1 MSLAL
6 TCYIDLIQQVKKPEE
21 QADSPDTSG
30 NALDMMVCYPLFST
44 ILRYCH
50 ASSYVPTF

>member
-21 QADSPDTSG
+21 QADSPYISG
-30 NALDMMVCYPLFST
+30 NALDMMVCYPLF
-44 ILRYCH
+44 
-50 ASSYVPTF
+50 